1 MFRVLVSDK
10 MSEDGLSPLLQSEEI
25 TCIQKNVNEATDL
38 ESYDALLIRS
48 ATTVTE
54 ELLAKMPNLKIIA
67 RAGVGVDN
75 IDLDAATKRGVI
87 VVNAPSGNTIST
99 AEHSF
104 AMMMALA
111 RKICQANNSI
121 KNGEWNR
128 GAFQG
133 MELLGKSLG
142 IVGFGRIGQEIAKRA
157 KGFEMDVLAF
167 DPFLTPER
175 ANKVGVKQVD
185 LEYLLAHA
193 DIITVHTPLT
203 KETQGLLNMESFK
216 LTKPGV
222 LIVNCARGGIIDEE
236 ALKHYIEN
244 GHVGG
249 AALDVFEE
257 EPTHNKELL
266 ALDRVI
272 ATPHIAASTGEA
284 QLNVAVIVSEEVLNF
299 AQGKPVRNG
308 INIPAI
314 PTKVLEKIKPYYDLT
329 KTMGA
334 FISKLAK
341 GSVKEFELVYSGE
354 ITKLETSLATRAFIA
369 GFLQPKVDW
378 IINDVNAPAIA
389 KDYGITYGE
398 KHCDNGSPYANSVKV
413 IVTSSNNERVT
424 LEGTHIRE
432 FGPRIVNIDGFDVD
446 FSPHG
451 HVLVIDH
458 LDKPGVIGN
467 LGQLLGAH
475 DVNIASMQVGRKQIG
490 GAALMIL
497 NVDKSPTDE
506 VLQKVTEIP
515 EIIAIESI
523 EF

>member
-10 MSEDGLSPLLQSEEI
+10 MSEEGLAPLLQSNNIE
-25 TCIQKNVNEATDL
+25 CIQKNVKDVTDL
-38 ESYDALLIRS
+38 DSYDALLVRS
-48 ATTVTE
+48 ATQVTE
-54 ELLAKMPNLKIIA
+54 ELMEKMPNLKIIA

-75 IDLDAATKRGVI
+75 INLDAATKRGII

-121 KNGEWNR
+121 KSGEWNR
-128 GAFQG
+128 SAFQG
-133 MELLGKSLG
+133 MELLGKKLG
-142 IVGFGRIGQEIAKRA
+142 IIGFGRIGMEIAKRA
-157 KGFEMDVLAF
+157 KAFEMEVLAY
-167 DPFLTPER
+167 DPFLTPDR
-175 ANKVGVKQVD
+175 ANKVGVTQVD
-185 LEYLLAHA
+185 LDFLLENA

-203 KETQGLLNMESFK
+203 KETKGLLNVETLK
-216 LTKPGV
+216 KTKPGV
-222 LIVNCARGGIIDEE
+222 LIINCARGGIVDED

-257 EPTHNKELL
+257 EPTKNTELL
-266 ALDRVI
+266 ALDQVI

-299 AQGKPVRNG
+299 ANGKPVRNG
-308 INIPAI
+308 INIPSVAADI
-314 PTKVLEKIKPYYDLT
+314 LEKIKPYYELN
-329 KTMGA
+329 KAMGT

-341 GSVKEFELVYSGE
+341 GSVKEFELIYSGD

-369 GFLQPKVDW
+369 GFLQPKVSW
-378 IINDVNAPAIA
+378 IVNDVNAPAIA

-398 KHCDNGSPYANSVKV
+398 KHRDNGSPYANSVKV
-413 IVTSSNNERVT
+413 IVTSSNNEKVT
-424 LEGTHIRE
+424 LEGTHIKE
-432 FGPRIVNIDGFDVD
+432 LGPRIVNIDGFDVD
-446 FSPHG
+446 FEPQG
-451 HVLVIDH
+451 HVLVVDH
-458 LDKPGVIGN
+458 IDKPGVIGN

-475 DVNIASMQVGRKQIG
+475 DINIGSMQVGRKVPG

-497 NVDKSPTDE
+497 NVDKSPSDD
-506 VLQKVTEIP
+506 VLRKVMEIP
-515 EIIAIESI
+515 EITAIESI
-523 EF
+523 DF